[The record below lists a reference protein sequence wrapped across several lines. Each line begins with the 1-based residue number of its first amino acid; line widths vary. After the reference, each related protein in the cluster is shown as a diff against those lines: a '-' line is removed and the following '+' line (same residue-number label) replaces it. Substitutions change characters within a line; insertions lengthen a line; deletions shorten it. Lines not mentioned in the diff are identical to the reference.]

1 MIRLPPDKAALKVPV
16 ADVQTSSFWRDM
28 SRWVGAGIVVLAVHA
43 VGAYAVYAAR
53 EDDQPDGGL
62 VEAMFVEL
70 APEPMAPAEEQIS
83 ENAQPETAVEPQE
96 IIEPEEVPQE
106 VTEAEPQSEPVLE
119 SEEPQR
125 EEPEEIVPD
134 IAEALTPDVAIP
146 LPATKP
152 KIQPEQ
158 PKREVAKVRKPEA
171 EKVEPVKRVERA
183 RSRQATKAKETQQG
197 SAPRIDADSGPKAV
211 ANRQGA
217 TSASAGESSAK
228 WTSKLQAHM
237 ARNVRFL
244 QRRSKN
250 AKGLVRVTFVIDP
263 SGKVLSAS
271 LAGSS
276 GDSTVDKLALEAARR
291 ASPVPAPPPAIAQSR
306 LPITLPLLFK

>member
-1 MIRLPPDKAALKVPV
+1 MIRLAPGQLPPKVAA
-16 ADVQTSSFWRDM
+16 DEVQASSFWGDM
-28 SRWVGAGIVVLAVHA
+28 GRWIAAGMVVLAVHA
-43 VGAYAVYAAR
+43 AGAYAIYAAR
-53 EDDQPDGGL
+53 EDDQSHGE
-62 VEAMFVEL
+62 VAEAMFVEL
-70 APEPMAPAEEQIS
+70 APEPMAPAEEQVS
-83 ENAQPETAVEPQE
+83 EIAQPETAVEPQE
-96 IIEPEEVPQE
+96 TFEPDEAPKEVA
-106 VTEAEPQSEPVLE
+106 EAEPQSEPDLE
-119 SEEPQR
+119 SERPQM
-125 EEPEEIVPD
+125 EEPEEIIPD
-134 IAEALTPDVAIP
+134 MAEALKPEVAIP

-152 KIQPEQ
+152 QTK
-158 PKREVAKVRKPEA
+158 PKREVAKIRKPEP
-171 EKVEPVKRVERA
+171 ERVETANRA
-183 RSRQATKAKETQQG
+183 ERVKSKQAAKAKENRQG

-211 ANRQGA
+211 ATRQGVN
-217 TSASAGESSAK
+217 SASAGQSSAK